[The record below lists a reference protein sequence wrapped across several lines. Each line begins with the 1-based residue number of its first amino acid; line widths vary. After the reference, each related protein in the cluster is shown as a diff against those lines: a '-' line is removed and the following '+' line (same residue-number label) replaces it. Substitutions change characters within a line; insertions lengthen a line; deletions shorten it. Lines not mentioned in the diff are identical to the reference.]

1 MPAWRLLT
9 WGVVM
14 GAGLLASAIGGAALL
29 GAAGGSLVGTFVALE
44 MSEADAR
51 YYARAVQEE
60 GRTVVLVQT
69 PDRRD
74 EARVILDRH
83 GAHRRSTAPASA

>member
-1 MPAWRLLT
+1 
-9 WGVVM
+9 
-14 GAGLLASAIGGAALL
+14 LLASIIGGGALL

-44 MSEADAR
+44 MSEDDAQ
-51 YYARAVQEE
+51 YYARAVQKE

-74 EARVILDRH
+74 EARAILDRN
-83 GAHRRSTAPASA
+83 GAHQRRSMPASQVIL